1 MLIQIG
7 ISGYGRV
14 GKGAG
19 NVSQNDERAG
29 IPSLTEARLSMCG
42 LRDDGDLEND
52 GALTVLFCLSLFPQV
67 RSLAMKNYYC
77 RSIRSEKWEIWLIN

>member
-1 MLIQIG
+1 MAEL
-7 ISGYGRV
+7 
-14 GKGAG
+14 GKVQGMSARMMK
-19 NVSQNDERAG
+19 RAG

-52 GALTVLFCLSLFPQV
+52 GALTFLFCLSLFPQV